1 MRGRVAVVTG
11 AGRGIGR
18 AIAVRMACEGADVV
32 VNYSGSEAA
41 ALETVKM
48 CEEKGAKAIA
58 VKADVSKTDECLALI
73 DTAVNE
79 FGKVDIL
86 VNNAGITKDKLM
98 MAMKD
103 EDFDFVI
110 NVNLKGTFNCMK
122 FASKIMM
129 KQRYGRIVNLSSV
142 SGVRGNAGQANYSA
156 SKAGVIGLT
165 KAAAKELASRNIT
178 VNAVAPGMIDT
189 EMTAVLPD
197 KVKAAMIESIPVKAA
212 GKPEDIANAVSFFAS
227 EKASYVTG
235 QIICVDGGMAV

>member
-1 MRGRVAVVTG
+1 MKDRVAVVTG
-11 AGRGIGR
+11 ASRGIGR
-18 AIAVRMACEGADVV
+18 AIAARLASEGASVI
-32 VNYSGSEAA
+32 VNYSGSKDAA
-41 ALETVKM
+41 DETVKL
-48 CEEKGAKAIA
+48 CEENGAKAIA
-58 VKADVSKTDECLALI
+58 VKADVSKSEECQMLI
-73 DTAVNE
+73 DKAMEE
-79 FGKVDIL
+79 FGRIDIL
-86 VNNAGITKDKLM
+86 VNNAGIIKDKLM
-98 MAMKD
+98 MAMKE
-103 EDFDFVI
+103 EDFDAVI

-122 FASKIMM
+122 IASKIMM
-129 KQRYGRIVNLSSV
+129 KQRYGRIINLSSV

-189 EMTAVLPD
+189 EMTAVLSD
-197 KVKAAMIESIPVKAA
+197 KVKEAMVESIPMKAA